1 MKTENLRPL
10 DKIEDAILDLQM
22 GKMIIVVDDEDR
34 ENEGDFVMAAD
45 MITPE
50 AVNFT
55 ATVGRGLICTPLSSK
70 LAEKFELPL
79 QVQTNTASL
88 GTAFTVTID
97 AKEKI
102 STGISSP
109 TALTP
114 LSY

>member
-1 MKTENLRPL
+1 MKTKDLRKL
-10 DKIEDAILDLQM
+10 DTIEAALNDLKL

-34 ENEGDFVMAAD
+34 ENEGDFVMAAE

-50 AVNFT
+50 AVNFM
-55 ATVGRGLICTPLSSK
+55 ATIGRGLICTPVTTEIAKNL
-70 LAEKFELPL
+70 ELNL

-102 STGISSP
+102 STGISS
-109 TALTP
+109 
-114 LSY
+114 S